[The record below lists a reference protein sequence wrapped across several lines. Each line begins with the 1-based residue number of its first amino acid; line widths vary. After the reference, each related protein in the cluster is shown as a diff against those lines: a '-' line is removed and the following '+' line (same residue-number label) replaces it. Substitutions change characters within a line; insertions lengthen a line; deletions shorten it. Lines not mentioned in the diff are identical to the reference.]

1 MGFFKKVTKAV
12 SKSVKTVA
20 KGVEQTI
27 KHPLEGPED
36 LIHGVSE
43 MAQGHF
49 KEGLGDMVNGIKR
62 VADPFHVV
70 GASHQLA
77 RPVTDPVNKAL
88 AQGIKGVTGH
98 NVLGSHPLNTVG
110 TVAASI
116 FTGGAASAAMAGA
129 GFAGAMAAG
138 TSALESAGSTLLSSI
153 GGGLSS
159 IGLDSAGAAVSGAG
173 SSLGS
178 MAASSMAA
186 SGTVAGQMGLT
197 GTQAIEMNV
206 GTGLTNAGQAV
217 GSNLVG
223 KALTGAGDYLTGGVS
238 DALAAGTGHALGSF
252 GFADTASG
260 GSTFVQGTANEV
272 AKAGVKFGSDG
283 FFSSKAAQNI
293 KTGYKVL
300 NSVQQM
306 QQNQQQQLNNMP
318 QFLNLD
324 MSDVQLPGAS
334 GSNNAGN
341 SGYLTQA
348 DIISPSFDFGSAGLQ
363 FA

>member
-1 MGFFKKVTKAV
+1 MGFFKKVSKAV
-12 SKSVKTVA
+12 SGSVKTIA

-27 KHPLEGPED
+27 RHPLEGPED
-36 LIHGVSE
+36 LLHGVSE
-43 MAQGHF
+43 MAHGNF

-77 RPVTDPVNKAL
+77 RPITDPVNKAL
-88 AQGIKGVTGH
+88 AQGIKGLTGR
-98 NVLGSHPLNTVG
+98 NVLGSHPLNAVG

-159 IGLDSAGAAVSGAG
+159 IGLDTAGTAVSGAG
-173 SSLGS
+173 STLGS

-197 GTQAIEMNV
+197 GAQAIEMNM

-217 GSNLVG
+217 GSNLFG
-223 KALTGAGDYLTGGVS
+223 KALSGAGDYLTGGVS

-252 GFADTASG
+252 GFADTAAG
-260 GSTFVQGTANEV
+260 GSTFVQGTAGEV
-272 AKAGVKFGSDG
+272 AKAGVKFGSEG
-283 FFSSKAAQNI
+283 FFSSKAAENI

-300 NSVQQM
+300 NAVQSM

-318 QFLNLD
+318 QFLKMD
-324 MSDVQLPGAS
+324 MSDVKLQNT
-334 GSNNAGN
+334 GSTDAGN
-341 SGYLTQA
+341 TGYLTQA
-348 DIISPSFDFGSAGLQ
+348 DIVSPSFNFDTAGMQ